1 MLLGLLYS
9 VPLIVDPCLHQRLL
23 DTHGQAWL
31 SLLWDHCS
39 FLLGPGVCKVL
50 LCPPRVYFP
59 SPVEVCNQI
68 PLPFKV
74 KFPVDSQSLCW
85 IPRLGSL
92 LRALELLQQC
102 KNFGKTVLQFVG
114 RLLGGSIVGLM
125 ATSSKRTD
133 ATHHAQVCCSQNTC
147 PPGRPQLT
155 RASTGDN
162 QTDKC
167 RPGSVSC
174 GSHCFFPSVLVH
186 TRCCLCPSKVSV
198 GL

>member
-102 KNFGKTVLQFVG
+102 RNSLGIIVLQCVDCLLVG
-114 RLLGGSIVGLM
+114 CMVVLM
-125 ATSSKRTD
+125 EISTKKTYAKDHTS
-133 ATHHAQVCCSQNTC
+133 QVCYSQRPCSTADLC
-147 PPGRPQLT
+147 LHR
-155 RASTGDN
+155 
-162 QTDKC
+162 
-167 RPGSVSC
+167 
-174 GSHCFFPSVLVH
+174 SH
-186 TRCCLCPSKVSV
+186 
-198 GL
+198 

>member
-1 MLLGLLYS
+1 MLWLPGLLS
-9 VPLIVDPCLHQRLL
+9 LAPLTPQQATVDPHLRQRLTGKSGSVSSGVTAPFL
-23 DTHGQAWL
+23 WVLVHTRFCCDLKESFSLGVL
-31 SLLWDHCS
+31 SPFARLQGRKS
-39 FLLGPGVCKVL
+39 VVGV
-50 LCPPRVYFP
+50 
-59 SPVEVCNQI
+59 
-68 PLPFKV
+68 
-74 KFPVDSQSLCW
+74 
-85 IPRLGSL
+85 
-92 LRALELLQQC
+92 LELLQQC

-155 RASTGDN
+155 RASTGDS